1 MTCDEARR
9 TARDAQAGRLSEAS
23 ALDRAA
29 HLETCAACRH
39 EDAAEAALTDALARR
54 LVRRKAPPSLVR
66 RLEDERRAAPS
77 QAQAGQER
85 SRRPLPWRAAA
96 LALSFGLAA
105 AASVA
110 IYYERVALP
119 NARERVA
126 LTTEAVND
134 HLRLL
139 YSEHP
144 LEVESGG
151 IHQVK
156 PWFSG
161 KLDFA
166 PLVAFAGD
174 DEFPLQG
181 GAVSYFFDRKAATF
195 VFKRRLHTISL
206 FVFRAEGLPWAAS
219 GLVSVGHV
227 MALPAHSRGFNVL
240 LWRDRE
246 LGYALVSDVDPTELL
261 SLAARVSP

>member
-1 MTCDEARR
+1 V
-9 TARDAQAGRLSEAS
+9 G
-23 ALDRAA
+23 
-29 HLETCAACRH
+29 
-39 EDAAEAALTDALARR
+39 
-54 LVRRKAPPSLVR
+54 V
-66 RLEDERRAAPS
+66 
-77 QAQAGQER
+77 
-85 SRRPLPWRAAA
+85 
-96 LALSFGLAA
+96 AA
-105 AASVA
+105 AAGVA

-119 NARERVA
+119 GAHARAE

-156 PWFSG
+156 PWFAG

-166 PLVAFAGD
+166 PLVAFGGD
-174 DEFPLQG
+174 DDFPLQG

-206 FVFRAEGLPWAAS
+206 FVFRAEGLPWATS
-219 GLVSVGHV
+219 GLVSAGRV
-227 MALPAHSRGFNVL
+227 MALPARSRGFNAL

-246 LGYALVSDVDPTELL
+246 LGYALVSDVDPADLL
-261 SLAARVSP
+261 ALAARVNP